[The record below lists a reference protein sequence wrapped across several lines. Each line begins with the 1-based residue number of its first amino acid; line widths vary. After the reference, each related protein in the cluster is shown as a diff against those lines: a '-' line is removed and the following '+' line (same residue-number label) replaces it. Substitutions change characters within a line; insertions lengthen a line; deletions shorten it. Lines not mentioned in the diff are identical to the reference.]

1 MLKRWFLTL
10 TFLWIMATLAVAGT
24 FRFDG
29 KTDKNALEYQP
40 GEEIVFTVQLLEDGK
55 PVGGQNLKW
64 IRRGDDG
71 KTEEG
76 MAVAS
81 ATEPLV
87 VKTAIDIP
95 GFVRITV
102 SALDEAKKPL
112 KNGDR
117 NVTDFEGGAGTR
129 ILEIQGY
136 PEPKDFDAYWAK
148 QKARLAEVPLRADY
162 VPVESGNEQVLA
174 YDVKIDCIGKPASGY
189 FCKPKNAAPK
199 SLPARVSFHGYGVR
213 SANKPVGAGMKALAL
228 DINAHGIENGQPA
241 EYYQKLQQ
249 NELSGY
255 AFSKEE
261 NENPETSYFNG
272 MFLRLIRS
280 LEFIKS
286 QPEWDGKTLIVSGG
300 SQGGLQ
306 CLAAA
311 GLDPQVT
318 LCQPYVPWCLD
329 LGGRNL
335 GRQSGWFPA
344 WTEALGYF
352 DAANHA
358 KRIQGHT
365 EIVAG
370 LGDYVC
376 PPSGQMVLYN
386 NLKVPTKLTFYQ
398 GKTHGYTM
406 PDAQVWVLE
415 KDGTKNAN

>member
-1 MLKRWFLTL
+1 MLKKWMLSL
-10 TFLWIMATLAVAGT
+10 TFFWLMAALAVAGT

-40 GEEIVFTVQLLEDGK
+40 GETMVFTIQLLEDGN
-55 PVGGQNLKW
+55 PVGGKNLKW

-71 KTEEG
+71 KTEAG
-76 MAVAS
+76 TAVSS

-87 VKTAIDIP
+87 VKTSIDQP

-102 SALDEAKKPL
+102 SALDDENQPL
-112 KNGDR
+112 KNGDKK
-117 NVTDFEGGAGTR
+117 VTDFDGGAGTR

-136 PEPKDFDAYWAK
+136 PEPEDFDAYWAK
-148 QKARLAEVPLRADY
+148 QKARLAEVPLRADC
-162 VPVESGNEQVLA
+162 VPVDSGNEKVVA
-174 YDVKIDCIGKPASGY
+174 YDVKIDCIGKPVSGY

-213 SANKPVGAGMKALAL
+213 SANKPTSAGVNSLAL
-228 DINAHGIENGQPA
+228 DVNAHGIENGQPE

-249 NELSGY
+249 NELRGY

-261 NENPETSYFNG
+261 NENPETAYFNG
-272 MFLRLIRS
+272 MFLRLIRA

-311 GLDPQVT
+311 GLDSDVT
-318 LCQPYVPWCLD
+318 ECYANVPWCLD

-344 WTEALGYF
+344 WTDALGYF

-358 KRIQGHT
+358 KRIQGRT
-365 EIVAG
+365 VIVAG

-386 NLKVPTKLTFYQ
+386 NLKVPVKLTFYQ

-415 KDGTKNAN
+415 KDGTQ